1 MKCRDLDASHICQC
15 DMSSLG
21 AIHLQKKSN
30 AIKILPETMEKN
42 EFQGRIL
49 KEKCIN
55 PTTFFY
61 LCETRKNK
69 EEERKDIQQNATYE
83 K

>member
-1 MKCRDLDASHICQC
+1 
-15 DMSSLG
+15 
-21 AIHLQKKSN
+21 
-30 AIKILPETMEKN
+30 MEKN

-83 K
+83 KWHLLSIHYGFPILIHHILNKKKLKEV